1 MFDIWSSARDACV
14 AGVSRLETR
23 ECRLCASPLPVNP
36 YDAIPYTSYPFPQSH
51 PARLAT
57 IARLFSLPAP
67 SLETARVLE
76 IGCAAGG
83 NLIPLAYSYPQ
94 AEFVGVDYSR
104 VQIDDG
110 QELVDT
116 LRLKNIDLRHAD
128 LMQVDASWGEF
139 DFVLC
144 HGVYSWVAPPMQEK
158 ILSIA
163 AELLTPDGIAY
174 VSYNAYPGWHM
185 RGIVRQMMR
194 FHALWFR
201 NPYQQ
206 IGEARRVLELVSK
219 HAVGA
224 KESAYSRLIKQEAE
238 LLAKCDDH
246 YIFHEHLETYCEP
259 LYFHEFIG
267 RAREHGLDYLGES
280 CLGSMAPT
288 NFGADAH
295 QCSNHSHET
304 RSSWNSSWIS
314 SATALSVK
322 RCCTALAANRGTSCS
337 RAQCAQCTYQAA
349 DA

>member
-1 MFDIWSSARDACV
+1 MPSS
-14 AGVSRLETR
+14 
-23 ECRLCASPLPVNP
+23 ASPLPVNP

-194 FHALWFR
+194 FHALRFR

-295 QCSNHSHET
+295 QALKSLARDAIELEQFMDFFSNRTFRET
-304 RSSWNSSWIS
+304 LLHRGWPRTEVRV
-314 SATALSVK
+314 AAELSVPNVHI
-322 RCCTALAANRGTSCS
+322 RQRTREGTTGRLCER
-337 RAQCAQCTYQAA
+337 RA
-349 DA
+349 DHVSEP